1 VKLFNPR
8 GADLAIVHRFRP
20 APYGGSNQFLTAL
33 RNELRARGL
42 RVSDG
47 AIGRGT
53 RACLLHSYLVDADAF
68 RRDLR
73 PGLRIVHRVD
83 GPIALYRG
91 LDDGSDRRIVE
102 INHSLADATV
112 FQSQYS
118 LEAHH
123 ELGLELRNPVVISNA
138 PDPGVFHPPATAE
151 REPLKG
157 RRLRLVATSWSD
169 NPRKGGETIAQL
181 ARTLDHERFELTF
194 VGRPGVELE
203 GATVVPPVSSAAL
216 ADILRSQDAY
226 VMASRNEACSNA
238 LLEALASGLPAL
250 YVRSGSNAE
259 LVGDAGLG
267 FDDAEELPGLLE
279 RLPAELESFHAA
291 IRVPRLGD
299 VTDRYLDVLG
309 LR

>member
-1 VKLFNPR
+1 MKFFSPR

-33 RNELRARGL
+33 RNELQARGL

-53 RACLLHSYLVDADAF
+53 RACLLHSYLVDADAL
-68 RRDLR
+68 RRELR

-83 GPIALYRG
+83 GPISLYRG
-91 LDDGSDRRIVE
+91 LDDGSDGRIVE

-112 FQSQYS
+112 FQSRYS
-118 LEAHH
+118 LEAHR
-123 ELGLELRNPVVISNA
+123 ELGLELRNPMVISNA
-138 PDPGVFHPPATAE
+138 PDPQIFNPPDK
-151 REPLKG
+151 REPLEG

-181 ARTLDHERFELTF
+181 AGILDHDRFELTF
-194 VGRPGVELE
+194 VGRPSVELE
-203 GATVVPPVSSAAL
+203 GATVVPPAPSKAL

-267 FDDAEELPGLLE
+267 FDDVEELPGLLE
-279 RLPAELESFHAA
+279 RLPAELEGLRAA
-291 IRVPRLGD
+291 IRVPRLSD
-299 VTDRYLDVLG
+299 VADRYLDVLG
-309 LR
+309 LQ

>member
-1 VKLFNPR
+1 MKLFSPR

-33 RNELRARGL
+33 RNELKTRGL

-47 AIGRGT
+47 SIGRAT

-68 RRDLR
+68 RRELR
-73 PGLRIVHRVD
+73 PGLRVVHRVD

-91 LDDGSDRRIVE
+91 LDDGSDGKIVE
-102 INHSLADATV
+102 INEALADATI

-118 LEAHH
+118 LEAHR

-138 PDPGVFHPPATAE
+138 PDPQIFSPPDE
-151 REPLKG
+151 REPVEG

-181 ARTLDHERFELTF
+181 ARTLDRERFELTF

-203 GATVVPPVSSAAL
+203 GATVVPPAPSKDL

-267 FDDAEELPGLLE
+267 FDDAKELPDLLE
-279 RLPAELESFHAA
+279 RLASEIDRLRAA
-291 IRVPRLGD
+291 ILVPRLED
-299 VTDRYLDVLG
+299 VADRYLDVLG